1 MEQEA
6 HVRAMMEANKLAQQ
20 EAQESKI
27 VMKFFS
33 LHDDPRCDE
42 ERDGHDGHGEITCVK
57 RCNSRYS
64 DGSCA
69 SHAADICN

>member
-1 MEQEA
+1 VEQEA